1 MWVNDGTY
9 IHTYLYRKLTP
20 TLTII
25 LTDED
30 MGLFIHPNRV
40 AVLLPQLYQSTTY
53 TVSLWYCDEKGGRA
67 VFSGIQI

>member
-1 MWVNDGTY
+1 MPLGKGLAKSNSPG
-9 IHTYLYRKLTP
+9 ISELR
-20 TLTII
+20 
-25 LTDED
+25 TDED

-40 AVLLPQLYQSTTY
+40 AVLLPQLNQNTIY